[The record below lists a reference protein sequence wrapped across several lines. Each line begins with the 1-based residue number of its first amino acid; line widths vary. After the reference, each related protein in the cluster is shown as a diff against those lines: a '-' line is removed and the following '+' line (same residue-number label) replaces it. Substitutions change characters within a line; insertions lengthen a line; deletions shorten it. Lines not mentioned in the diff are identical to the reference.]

1 MAAETKKMEK
11 PILSIVVHT
20 YNRPEYLRD
29 CLESIADQTS
39 RRFEVIVVCNGSL
52 QSTYDAV
59 DDFSG
64 RLPTLKVV
72 CLPTNIWSWDDV
84 NVYYRGV
91 HKPGLDAST
100 GEFVLFLSDDDA
112 LSKEFVE
119 KVLQVFAR
127 NPECVAVTGPGINR
141 DLVTGEES
149 PAMSAQ
155 DARRRPKLEDG
166 KSLALRY
173 LSLKQTDRQDLRD
186 PGFGYVIWTSLWRD
200 EGLQEAVWEGFEQ
213 EQYRFLLPHGLV
225 GFDPNA
231 TFYWGRHPEQSNK
244 LLNQRIGMLRYY
256 AVQERL
262 SKARSMS
269 IWYSR
274 FGTDWAQRLG
284 KVYSETLFPRSL
296 RFLWQDSPY
305 RQLVL
310 SDLMNIVRDPRVIKK
325 FFKTDAREAI
335 FWLLLPKCLCFVF
348 VGICKWGCAAV
359 SSGLRLR
366 DK

>member
-1 MAAETKKMEK
+1 MAAEIREMEK

-39 RRFEVIVVCNGSL
+39 RRYEVIVVCNGSL

-91 HKPGLDAST
+91 HKPGLDASS

-166 KSLALRY
+166 KSLALRF

-225 GFDPNA
+225 GFDSNA

-284 KVYSETLFPRSL
+284 KVNSETLFPRSL

-335 FWLLLPKCLCFVF
+335 FWLLLPRCLCFVF
-348 VGICKWGCAAV
+348 VGICRRGCAAV